1 MSGRGN
7 WPCDTAATGTPV
19 RQGANSSREP
29 AVPGVSGK
37 MGSAAP
43 AAGGGTEGPGT
54 RSQGAFV
61 VPGTGTARRRRGDT
75 EMSDQRPETIAL
87 HGGQVADPTT
97 GARAVPIYQT
107 TSYVFEDTQHAA
119 DLFALKVPGNIYTRI
134 MNPTQDVLEQ
144 RVTALEGGIA
154 AVATASGQS
163 AVTYSVLN
171 IARAGDNII
180 SVSTLYGGTY
190 NLFAHTLPQYGIE
203 VRWADPDDPGAVAA
217 LVDENT
223 KLVFAETI
231 GNPKLN
237 VVDIRA
243 WADAAHAA
251 GLPLIVDNTVPTPLL
266 CRVFDLGA
274 DVAVHSATKYIGG
287 HGTTIGGVVVDS
299 GKFDW
304 VAHAD
309 RYPGLTKPD
318 PSYHGVVWADAL
330 GPAAYIG
337 RVRTVLLRNTGAAI
351 SPFNAFLLL
360 QGLETLPLRIER
372 HSTNALAVAQHL
384 EAHEAVTW
392 VNYPGLDSSPYKA
405 VADKTL
411 TGGYGGLV
419 TFGITGGREAGQT
432 FIEGLELFSHL
443 ANIGDAKSLA
453 IHNASTTHSQLNDE
467 ELEASGVTQDTVRLS
482 VGIEHI
488 DDIIEDLNQALVK
501 AAVPV
506 AV

>member
-1 MSGRGN
+1 
-7 WPCDTAATGTPV
+7 
-19 RQGANSSREP
+19 
-29 AVPGVSGK
+29 
-37 MGSAAP
+37 
-43 AAGGGTEGPGT
+43 
-54 RSQGAFV
+54 
-61 VPGTGTARRRRGDT
+61 
-75 EMSDQRPETIAL
+75 MSDHRPETIAL
-87 HGGQVADPTT
+87 HGGQVPDPTT

-119 DLFALKVPGNIYTRI
+119 DLFALRVPGNIYTRI
-134 MNPTQDVLEQ
+134 MNPTPDVFEQ
-144 RVTALEGGIA
+144 RVTQLEGGIA

-163 AVTYSVLN
+163 AVAYSVLN
-171 IARAGDNII
+171 LARAGDNII

-203 VRWADPDDPGAVAA
+203 VRWVDPDDPGAVAA

-243 WADAAHAA
+243 WADAAHAQ
-251 GLPLIVDNTVPTPLL
+251 GLPLIVDNTVPTPILA
-266 CRVFDLGA
+266 RVFDQGA
-274 DVAVHSATKYIGG
+274 DISVHSATKYIGG
-287 HGTTIGGVVVDS
+287 HGTSIGGIVVDS
-299 GKFDW
+299 GNFDW
-304 VAHAD
+304 TAEAD

-318 PSYHGVVWADAL
+318 PSYHGVVWADVL

-337 RVRTVLLRNTGAAI
+337 RVRTVLLRNLGAAI

-372 HSTNALAVAQHL
+372 HSANALAVARHL
-384 EAHEAVTW
+384 EQHDAVTW
-392 VNYPGLDSSPYKA
+392 VNYPGLDSSPYKE
-405 VADKTL
+405 VADRVL

-419 TFGITGGREAGQT
+419 TFGIVGGLEAGKA
-432 FIEGLELFSHL
+432 FIESLELFSHL

-453 IHNASTTHSQLNDE
+453 IHNATTTHSQLNDE
-467 ELEASGVTQDTVRLS
+467 ELAAAGVTQDTVRLS
-482 VGIEHI
+482 VGIENI
-488 DDIIEDLNQALVK
+488 DDILGDLDQALLK
-501 AAVPV
+501 AAVPA